1 MAITAETGVSPYGDV
16 DSSLPLGVSLS
27 TTTPHHMA
35 VTRCVCYQKSFR
47 ELLQL
52 ARSHGWSTAAE
63 ISLETG
69 CGLGCGGCRPYLEE
83 MLRSGATCF
92 AVRTDD
98 SPPKPCTPEPWD
110 LQ

>member
-1 MAITAETGVSPYGDV
+1 
-16 DSSLPLGVSLS
+16 
-27 TTTPHHMA
+27 MA
-35 VTRCVCYQKSFR
+35 VTRCVCYQKTFR

-52 ARSHGWSTAAE
+52 ARSNGWSTAAE

-83 MLRSGATCF
+83 MLRTGASSFT
-92 AVRTDD
+92 VRTDD